1 MYLYKIKFKRLIS
14 FHRAQNFV
22 KFELWDII
30 KYVMS
35 ISMYSYEY
43 VYTQTSEFT
52 ILFSTIFSIVFHSK
66 VFIHFED
73 VLRNSYIFE

>member
-1 MYLYKIKFKRLIS
+1 
-14 FHRAQNFV
+14 
-22 KFELWDII
+22 
-30 KYVMS
+30 MS